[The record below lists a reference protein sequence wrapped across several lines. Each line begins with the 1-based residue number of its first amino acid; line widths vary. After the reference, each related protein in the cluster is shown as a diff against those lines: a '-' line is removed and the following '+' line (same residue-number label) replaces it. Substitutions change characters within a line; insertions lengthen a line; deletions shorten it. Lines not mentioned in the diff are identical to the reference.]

1 MINSPLVLSESNR
14 IEFFECWMAG
24 DTVAIYYTTL
34 WGNTTLRI
42 TNNDTWLEPYSY
54 KGSTNFS
61 FVGEGHSRWNFTP
74 AEGTHIIEAY
84 IYNQEILQ
92 IKESYLLN
100 LTKVTITITLNS
112 TTYYNTEFKE
122 TSIFESWLSNVPLW
136 VKITFPSIF
145 ILIIIVSITIIIK
158 KK

>member
-1 MINSPLVLSESNR
+1 MINSPLVSSEQNR

-42 TNNDTWLEPYSY
+42 TSNDTWLEPYSY

-74 AEGTHIIEAY
+74 AEGTHFIEAY
-84 IYNQEILQ
+84 IYHQEILQ
-92 IKESYLLN
+92 IKENYLLN
-100 LTKVTITITLNS
+100 LTSLTITITLDS
-112 TTYYNTEFKE
+112 TSFHNTEFE
-122 TSIFESWLSNVPLW
+122 RWLSNVPLW
-136 VKITFPSIF
+136 VKITLPSIF
-145 ILIIIVSITIIIK
+145 ILIIVSITIIIK
-158 KK
+158 KKERS